1 VSSPDAFGLTRL
13 FISPYNVP
21 RPAALVQ
28 DIAGGTMTAWDPIS
42 HANTVIVGPVTYQNL
57 PVVSPIGLTLGNVLL
72 NKGPAGYIIMGMLSS
87 ASTQALDP
95 IRFRVLK
102 SDVPLPSTTLIDAG
116 TLAFQL
122 AAGVNYGLDGTLY
135 MNAGVTSDV
144 QFAWTGPPNM
154 VVKWNMLGLNNS
166 STNTVGVPYANVGY
180 GDANPQTVQGA
191 GVLAATLPNGWFS
204 TTDTPGILQLRV
216 ALASGTTAGL
226 LGQGS
231 WLRLCNLD
239 TGNVGTDTYTKVYTC
254 TASRSYDDSGNPI
267 GGTDQDNNVY
277 FGSFSDRSFGNER
290 AVMIFPGATMRSD
303 LAGATVLS
311 AQLFMYCFKAKEA
324 KGSWQGK
331 SEPYTAVPATYNP
344 SGGFGVNDVWDVNS
358 WNSVECF
365 YMGAGS
371 SIINRILAGDSAVGL
386 TPTSFGLA
394 ATGFRG
400 YGFSATYRPY
410 VQVTYAI

>member
-1 VSSPDAFGLTRL
+1 MSSPDAFGLTRL
-13 FISPYNVP
+13 FISPYDVP

-42 HANTVIVGPVTYQNL
+42 HANTVIVGPVVYQNL

-87 ASTQALDP
+87 ASAQALDP

-102 SDVPLPSTTLIDAG
+102 SDVPLPNTTLIDAG
-116 TLAFQL
+116 TLAFEL
-122 AAGVNYGLDGTLY
+122 AAGVNYGLDGILFVNST
-135 MNAGVTSDV
+135 TSNDV
-144 QFAWTGPPNM
+144 RFAWTGPPNM
-154 VVKWNMLGLNNS
+154 AVKWDMFGLSNATTNGILTDVM
-166 STNTVGVPYANVGY
+166 STY
-180 GDANPQTVQGA
+180 GDANPQTIQGLGA
-191 GVLAATLPNGWFS
+191 LSMMQPGGWFS

-216 ALASGTTAGL
+216 SLASGTTAGL

-239 TGNVGTDTYTKVYTC
+239 TGNVNTNTYTKVYTC

-331 SEPYTAVPATYNP
+331 SEAYTAVPATYNP

-371 SIINRILAGDSAVGL
+371 SIINRILAGDNAVGL

-410 VQVTYAI
+410 IQVTYAI